1 MLYKGMGLNS
11 GHGLQIA
18 QIALLAHQHDNDV
31 AFSVVTQLLQPAL
44 HIVLCQVLGNVIPQ
58 QRTQC
63 TVIVSRG
70 DVAVA
75 LLASSVPTLAF
86 MVLPLTWML
95 QVANSMPMV
104 LLLSRLNSLW
114 VKQFSRLLFPTPMS
128 PLSTT
133 LNR

>member
-1 MLYKGMGLNS
+1 MGLNS

-86 MVLPLTWML
+86 MVLLLTWSL

-104 LLLSRLNSLW
+104 LLLSRLN
-114 VKQFSRLLFPTPMS
+114 FCG
-128 PLSTT
+128 
-133 LNR
+133 

>member
-1 MLYKGMGLNS
+1 MGLNS

-95 QVANSMPMV
+95 QVTNSMPTV

-128 PLSTT
+128 PMSTT